1 MNAPALKLP
10 SDEDSATA
18 HAAVEALRNVTQG
31 RQETTLLRLVSEGEE
46 QPAVEVT
53 LPPEAFH
60 LLVRILTHMANGHA
74 VTVVPVEAEL
84 TTQQAAELLNVSRPH
99 VVKLLDRGEIPHR
112 KVGSHRR
119 VLLVDVLAYK
129 EKEDA
134 RQRELLDELT
144 REAQDL
150 GLGY

>member
-1 MNAPALKLP
+1 MNAPALNLP
-10 SDEDSATA
+10 SALDSATA
-18 HAAVEALRNVTQG
+18 HTAREALRGVVPGHRETQ
-31 RQETTLLRLVSEGEE
+31 LRLVPAGEE
-46 QPAVEVT
+46 QPMVEVT

-74 VTVVPVEAEL
+74 VTVMPVEAEL

-99 VVKLLDRGEIPHR
+99 VVKLLDQDEIPHR

-119 VLLVDVLAYK
+119 VLLVDVLAYR
-129 EKEDA
+129 EKSDA
-134 RQRELLDELT
+134 RRSELLDELT

-150 GLGY
+150 DLGY